1 VKNKT
6 AWIIVLIVGILSCVF
21 VLKNRTSKYETKQKA
36 PVALKKLPVFEFY
49 NLDARTTF
57 SNKNIDQNKRICV
70 VYFDPDCDYC
80 ENEISS
86 IVKNISSFNGTEIL
100 LISANKPQ
108 KLESIRDKF
117 RLGQFNNIHILW
129 DKNLQFES
137 LFGKFI
143 IPSSYIYNNDS
154 VLLKEYHGLVDINAI
169 TKWLKA

>member
-100 LISANKPQ
+100 LKPTPFAFKVIFTFNKISVW
-108 KLESIRDKF
+108 
-117 RLGQFNNIHILW
+117 GQ
-129 DKNLQFES
+129 
-137 LFGKFI
+137 
-143 IPSSYIYNNDS
+143 
-154 VLLKEYHGLVDINAI
+154 
-169 TKWLKA
+169 